1 MKQQLGIFY
10 GVGVGPGDP
19 ELLTLKSVRILESVD
34 YVFEVIGERSHKSV
48 SGSILDAV
56 KTIKG
61 ERIQL
66 LFSMS
71 RDWEERWKVIRA
83 NAEQILEKLKTGASC
98 AFCTI
103 GDPLT
108 YSTFTYLLSVIKE
121 QYPEIEVESIPGV
134 TSYQLAASRFNM
146 PLIEDEE
153 SLCIIPGFVDD
164 ISTYPVENA
173 NTLVFMKAFNNR
185 EKIITFLKER
195 GWGDRIIYAAYL
207 GMENEFITTDIEE
220 ILKRPKEYLS
230 LLIVKK

>member
-1 MKQQLGIFY
+1 MLKLGTFY

-19 ELLTLKSVRILESVD
+19 ELLTLKSVRILRDVD
-34 YVFEVIGERSHKSV
+34 YIFEVIGERSHKSV
-48 SGSILDAV
+48 SGSIVDSV
-56 KTIKG
+56 DRIKG

-71 RDWEERWKVIRA
+71 TDWKKRWRVIKK
-83 NAEQILEKLKTGASC
+83 NAALILEKLKLGKSC

-108 YSTFTYLLSVIKE
+108 YSTFTYLLTVIRE
-121 QYPEIEVESIPGV
+121 DYPTLNVETIPGI
-134 TSYQLAASRFNM
+134 TSYQFAASRFNM
-146 PLIEDEE
+146 PLLEDEE

-164 ISTYPVENA
+164 ISIYPVDNA

-195 GWGDRIIYAAYL
+195 GWDKNTIYAAYL
-207 GMENEFITTDIEE
+207 GMENEFITTDIDEV
-220 ILKRPKEYLS
+220 LKRPKEYLS